1 MTERTL
7 WLGATTV
14 VIGILLLLMFVT
26 PRSLDGSSPASLA
39 DITVHS
45 IVVDPAD
52 RQRLYL
58 ITDLGLIL
66 SIDGG
71 HTWRVALR

>member
-14 VIGILLLLMFVT
+14 VIGVLLLLMFVT
-26 PRSLDGSSPASLA
+26 PRSLDGSGPTGLA
-39 DITVHS
+39 NITLHS
-45 IVVDPAD
+45 IVVDPND

-58 ITDLGLIL
+58 VTDLGVIL
-66 SIDGG
+66 SSDGG